1 MVEARSVPFPP
12 SAALGAQE
20 KLISDTG
27 DKLYWLYTLIC
38 CDLSFHPVR

>member
-27 DKLYWLYTLIC
+27 DKTLLVVHA
-38 CDLSFHPVR
+38 DLL